1 MKQYGDIEEQKT
13 WKHGYLFRVR
23 VQGEPGASR
32 EILARGREEL
42 ERLRD
47 RWEVDFQTRKHQH
60 QETENELLGYVA
72 GDHEHLRGAQRRLE
86 SLGWEHDP
94 AL

>member
-1 MKQYGDIEEQKT
+1 MKQFGDIEEQKT
-13 WKHGYLFRVR
+13 WKHNHLFRVR

-47 RWEVDFQTRKHQH
+47 RWAVDCQTR
-60 QETENELLGYVA
+60 LVPSAPG
-72 GDHEHLRGAQRRLE
+72 
-86 SLGWEHDP
+86 
-94 AL
+94 